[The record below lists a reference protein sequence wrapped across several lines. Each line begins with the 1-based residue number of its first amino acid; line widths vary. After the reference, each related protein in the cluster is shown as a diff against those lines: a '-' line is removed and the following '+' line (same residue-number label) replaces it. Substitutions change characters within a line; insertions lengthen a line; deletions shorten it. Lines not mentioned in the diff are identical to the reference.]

1 MIQIIAQAIKSK
13 NKTHFIVSVVEG
25 ETVLDQETATTINK
39 RDELIWN
46 FAERF
51 NTTDIHVIIEMDDPK
66 AEPVKKTAKLKAK
79 PKFKFSEI
87 PSIPVLDMS
96 DAADFF
102 EDNEDI
108 VYNRVIVAVREG
120 IESGRDVIRM
130 FELSGT
136 GVYLTSERSDWKP
149 GLENAEKYF
158 LGTEEYEK
166 CAVCIELLKKL

>member
-1 MIQIIAQAIKSK
+1 VIQIIAETVKGK

-25 ETVLDQETATTINK
+25 DTVLDQETATTINK

-51 NTTDIHVIIEMDDPK
+51 NTTDIHIIIEIDEPK
-66 AEPVKKTAKLKAK
+66 AELSKKGAK
-79 PKFKFSEI
+79 PKSKTKFKFSEI

-96 DAADFF
+96 DASDFF

-120 IESGRDVIRM
+120 IESSRDIIRM
-130 FELSGT
+130 FELNGT

-158 LGTEEYEK
+158 LGREEYEK
-166 CAVCIELLKKL
+166 CAVCVELLTKL